1 MALLSPFWDF
11 FDLAINQIAKTGL
24 SSLQVI
30 YYFENLFRMVEFDV
44 VMVGDVFLLSFIFVY
59 PLILSKKFRWNKD
72 IVNIYRFKSLQLKNI
87 IDGC

>member
-30 YYFENLFRMVEFDV
+30 YYFESLFRMVEFDV

>member
-1 MALLSPFWDF
+1 
-11 FDLAINQIAKTGL
+11 
-24 SSLQVI
+24 
-30 YYFENLFRMVEFDV
+30 MVEFDV

>member
-30 YYFENLFRMVEFDV
+30 YYFESLFIPR
-44 VMVGDVFLLSFIFVY
+44 
-59 PLILSKKFRWNKD
+59 SKTSRSSSRRVKT
-72 IVNIYRFKSLQLKNI
+72 LKPS
-87 IDGC
+87 

>member
-1 MALLSPFWDF
+1 M
-11 FDLAINQIAKTGL
+11 AINQIAKTGL

>member
-1 MALLSPFWDF
+1 WDF

-30 YYFENLFRMVEFDV
+30 YYFESLFRMVEFDV

>member
-30 YYFENLFRMVEFDV
+30 YYFENLFSLTFTLFPKLSGGECQR
-44 VMVGDVFLLSFIFVY
+44 GDVGTFCWMLALFALNY
-59 PLILSKKFRWNKD
+59 LIR
-72 IVNIYRFKSLQLKNI
+72 IIYHHHK
-87 IDGC
+87 

>member
-1 MALLSPFWDF
+1 DF

-30 YYFENLFRMVEFDV
+30 YYFESLFRMVEFDV

>member
-1 MALLSPFWDF
+1 
-11 FDLAINQIAKTGL
+11 LAINQIAKTGL